1 VSLRSK
7 QVDNFR
13 IDRFSTSFI
22 RGVYDKVSKRSMWRP
37 EIKVWLFLLRFRSKG
52 MPVIYKSFR
61 FFVSKAKAVQRN
73 TMEKVNTQ
81 GVEEPGVRAAKSTEE
96 VCVDLL
102 CRASRRYLSP
112 WAGGPAGTGNGMCLY
127 PFCVVRTPITF
138 WRFL

>member
-1 VSLRSK
+1 MSLRSK

-37 EIKVWLFLLRFRSKG
+37 EIK
-52 MPVIYKSFR
+52 IQR